1 MNQRFRPRALL
12 ALAMGFAAA
21 VLFAAVPGSAAAD
34 TAGEAALTGHF
45 LAGKDVLGGGAITD
59 VTLAVGPVR
68 FGGAIGAA
76 AFSSDVPERSRAF
89 MPLAFS
95 LGLVLGGAVGF
106 DARVRAGMWGGGVS
120 DRLTAGG
127 FFSTGAFL
135 TLRLSERARFALG
148 VDGWFLLGGEP
159 IAAIA
164 PGAGFAWSFGGASP

>member
-1 MNQRFRPRALL
+1 VPSRA
-12 ALAMGFAAA
+12 
-21 VLFAAVPGSAAAD
+21 AAAD
-34 TAGEAALTGHF
+34 ASGEAALTGHF

-76 AFSSDVPERSRAF
+76 AFSSDVPEKSRAF

-95 LGLVLGGAVGF
+95 LGVVFAQAIPWASMPAC
-106 DARVRAGMWGGGVS
+106 ARACGGGGVS

-135 TLRLSERARFALG
+135 TLRLSERARFAVG
-148 VDGWFLLGGEP
+148 ADGWFLLGGEP

-164 PGAGFAWSFGGASP
+164 PGAGFAWSFGGAAP

>member
-1 MNQRFRPRALL
+1 
-12 ALAMGFAAA
+12 MGVAGA
-21 VLFAAVPGSAAAD
+21 VSFAAVASRAAAD
-34 TAGEAALTGHF
+34 ASGEAALTGHF

-76 AFSSDVPERSRAF
+76 AFSSDVPEKSRAF

-95 LGLVLGGAVGF
+95 LGLVLGDLRAGDTVGF

-135 TLRLSERARFALG
+135 TLRLSERARFAVG
-148 VDGWFLLGGEP
+148 ADGWFLLGGEP

-164 PGAGFAWSFGGASP
+164 PGAGFAWSFGGAAP